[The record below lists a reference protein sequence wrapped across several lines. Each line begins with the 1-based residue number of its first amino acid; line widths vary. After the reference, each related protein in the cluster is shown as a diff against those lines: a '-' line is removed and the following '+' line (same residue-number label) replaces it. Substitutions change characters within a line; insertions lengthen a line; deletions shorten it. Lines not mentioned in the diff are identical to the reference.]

1 MKTPLENIAEWFNTL
16 PVTYRQAVAVEVAT
30 LMPGM
35 EPNISNPF
43 YHRQFIARISEPQ
56 SDKMKEA
63 GLVISLKALIGNI
76 IATRTRENE
85 DWEKAEKELKEA
97 AELTGSCSLAEHA
110 YQKQIQYRQWTAIR
124 ESWQAM
130 ASQALS
136 DEALRQWCKTL

>member
-1 MKTPLENIAEWFNTL
+1 MKTPLENIAEWFNAL

-85 DWEKAEKELKEA
+85 DLEKAEKDMQEA
-97 AELTGSCSLAEHA
+97 AELTGSWSLAEHA

-136 DEALRQWCKTL
+136 DEALRQWRKTL

>member
-1 MKTPLENIAEWFNTL
+1 
-16 PVTYRQAVAVEVAT
+16 
-30 LMPGM
+30 M

-136 DEALRQWCKTL
+136 DEALRQWRKTL